1 MSSLSVAS
9 PLAQRALRLL
19 ARHQSAC
26 IGFAALVA
34 AACACDE
41 FSVWHI
47 PVALVLM
54 VIAVVAD
61 HRRAVELTTVRNE
74 IALYVAGTAEL
85 GDKLL
90 PVWTAHIEDS
100 RAQMETAVSLLT
112 QRFAAIVERIDK
124 ALGTSTADGR
134 GPTATVLAQSERDL
148 APVVASLSEA
158 MSSNRTMQ
166 GEVQNLGRFAAELN
180 AMATEVAAI
189 ASQTNLL
196 AVNAAI
202 EAAHAGESGRGFGVL
217 AQEVRKLAAMS
228 GETGRQMTAKVAVIG
243 TAIEAARLAAEASS
257 HREATSIGAAQVAIN
272 GVLDNFRRVIDEL
285 ETSADTLKRE
295 SVAIQGEI
303 VESLVQLQFQDR
315 VSQRMT
321 HVRQNIERVP
331 RLLAESR
338 HAFSERGI
346 LAAVDSDT
354 LLAELERTYAMVDEH
369 ATHKNGATAGS
380 RVSAVEDVTFF

>member
-1 MSSLSVAS
+1 
-9 PLAQRALRLL
+9 
-19 ARHQSAC
+19 
-26 IGFAALVA
+26 
-34 AACACDE
+34 
-41 FSVWHI
+41 
-47 PVALVLM
+47 M

-134 GPTATVLAQSERDL
+134 GPAAAVLAQSERDL